1 MGELSGSSPDRG
13 GQQVQLAF
21 NSHRLIFLAG
31 NMSLIPEHTIE
42 QVREANDIVEV
53 VSDYVQLKRSGRNFF
68 GRCPFHNEKTPSFSV
83 SSDKQIYHCFG
94 CGAGGNV
101 INFIME
107 HERLDFLSSVKLLAD
122 RANIIVETEQ
132 GEPRKKDDH
141 ASIYNMH
148 EIACRAFQKELDEP
162 GQPAAKT
169 YLLKRGVTEESLKT
183 FRVGFAPD
191 RWDTVTLNM
200 MKLGLSQDI
209 LTKSGLLMPKNGG
222 GYYDRFRN
230 RIMFPIMD
238 INGKVQAF
246 GGRIFGDAEGAKYM
260 NSPETP
266 IYHKGRTLFGL
277 DQSREQIRSTRTAI
291 LVEGYMDLIRLYQE
305 GFQNVVAGTGT
316 AFTPEQASLIK
327 RFADKVLVCY
337 DGDGAGQK
345 AAQKAGLTLLDKGL
359 DVRII
364 RLSAA
369 EDPDSFFDNQDHKA
383 FQKLMNT
390 ALDFMTFV
398 LRSNQDK
405 MDSPVTR
412 TAFLEGIV
420 SDLALMQNEILRG
433 MLAGQLADQ
442 MHVPEDAVMGLLKK
456 QAQRARRSDYNPEIR
471 PASKKAPAANLRRPE
486 SGAEKA
492 EFELLRLHLSQDE
505 SLLNWLTSTVDDK
518 DIRQMHYVEIFQL
531 LRGRLRKE
539 LPINHSRLLDEI
551 ESDEL
556 RRFITRLINEARPD
570 LESIAHAHQCVKTVE
585 RWKIRGEADALREE
599 LKDAEKTGADI
610 SIILKRIKTL
620 KEEESA
626 I

>member
-1 MGELSGSSPDRG
+1 M
-13 GQQVQLAF
+13 A
-21 NSHRLIFLAG
+21 LIA
-31 NMSLIPEHTIE
+31 EHIIE
-42 QVREANDIVEV
+42 QVREANDVVDV

-83 SSDKQIYHCFG
+83 SPDKQIYHCFG

-107 HERLDFLSSVKLLAD
+107 HERLDFLSSIKLLAD
-122 RANIIVETEQ
+122 RANIHIETDP
-132 GEPRKKDDH
+132 GEPRKKDDR

-148 EIACRAFQKELDEP
+148 EIAARVFERQINDAN
-162 GQPAAKT
+162 AKSAKD
-169 YLLKRGVTEESLKT
+169 YLLNRGLSEETLKT

-191 RWDTVTLNM
+191 SWDTVTLEV
-200 MKLGLSQDI
+200 MKLGLSQDV
-209 LTKSGLLMPKNGG
+209 LTRSGLLMPKNEG

-246 GGRIFGDAEGAKYM
+246 GGRIFGEADGAKYM

-277 DQSREQIRSTRTAI
+277 NISRDEIRSSRTAI

-316 AFTPEQASLIK
+316 AFTSEQAGLVK

-337 DGDGAGQK
+337 DGDAAGQK
-345 AAQKAGLTLLDKGL
+345 AAQEAGLTLLDKGL

-364 RLSAA
+364 QIPEG
-369 EDPDSFFDNQDHKA
+369 EDPDSFFDEKDAKA
-383 FQKLMNT
+383 FQKLIGT

-398 LRSNQDK
+398 LRANQDQ
-405 MDSPVTR
+405 MDSPVKR
-412 TAFLEGIV
+412 TAFLEGMV
-420 SDLALMQNEILRG
+420 SELALMQNEILRG
-433 MLAGQLADQ
+433 MLAGQLAEE
-442 MHVPEDAVMGLLKK
+442 MHVPEEAVMGLLKRQSK
-456 QAQRARRSDYNPEIR
+456 RVRRSECTPDP
-471 PASKKAPAANLRRPE
+471 PARQQQSKPDTLRRPE

-505 SLLNWLTSTVDDK
+505 SLLNWLTSTIGDE
-518 DIRQMHYVEIFQL
+518 DIKAFHYVEIFQMFH
-531 LRGRLRKE
+531 GRLRKE

-551 ESDEL
+551 ESAEI
-556 RRFITRLINEARPD
+556 RRFIARLINEARPD
-570 LESIAHAHQCVKTVE
+570 LESISHAHQCIKTV
-585 RWKIRGEADALREE
+585 RWWAIQREMDELKQLMRDADARGEDSQEYFRRKVE
-599 LKDAEKTGADI
+599 LQLEQRDI
-610 SIILKRIKTL
+610 KPNPTPM
-620 KEEESA
+620 
-626 I
+626 

>member
-1 MGELSGSSPDRG
+1 M
-13 GQQVQLAF
+13 A
-21 NSHRLIFLAG
+21 LIA
-31 NMSLIPEHTIE
+31 EHIIE
-42 QVREANDIVEV
+42 QVREANDVVEV
-53 VSDYVQLKRSGRNFF
+53 ISDYVQLKRSGRNFF

-83 SSDKQIYHCFG
+83 SPDKQIYHCFG

-107 HERLDFLSSVKLLAD
+107 HERLDFLSSIKLLAD
-122 RANIIVETEQ
+122 RANIHIETSPD
-132 GEPRKKDDH
+132 EPRKKDDR

-148 EIACRAFQKELDEP
+148 EIACRVFEKQLGDSSNKSAYD
-162 GQPAAKT
+162 
-169 YLLKRGVTEESLKT
+169 YLLKRGLSEETLKT

-191 RWDTVTLNM
+191 SWDTVTLEV

-209 LTKSGLLMPKNGG
+209 LTRSGLLMPKNGG

-246 GGRIFGDAEGAKYM
+246 GGRIFGEAEGAKYM

-277 DQSREQIRSTRTAI
+277 NQCRDEIRSSRTAI

-305 GFQNVVAGTGT
+305 GFHNVVAGTGT
-316 AFTPEQASLIK
+316 AFTPGQASLVK

-359 DVRII
+359 DVRIVQI
-364 RLSAA
+364 PNG
-369 EDPDSFFDNQDHKA
+369 EDPDSFFDEKNSKD
-383 FQKLMNT
+383 FQKLIDS

-398 LRSNQDK
+398 LRTNQDQ
-405 MDSPVTR
+405 MDSPVKR
-412 TAFLEGIV
+412 TAFLEGMV
-420 SDLALMQNEILRG
+420 SELALMQNEILRG
-433 MLAGQLADQ
+433 MLAGQLADE
-442 MHVPEDAVMGLLKK
+442 MHVPEEAVMGLLKRQTK
-456 QAQRARRSDYNPEIR
+456 RVHRSDYTPDAR
-471 PASKKAPAANLRRPE
+471 PAPPKAKASVLRRPE

-505 SLLNWLTSTVDDK
+505 SLLNWLTSTISDD
-518 DIRQMHYVEIFQL
+518 DIKAFHYVEIFQML
-531 LRGRLRKE
+531 HGRLRKE

-551 ESDEL
+551 ESAEI
-556 RRFITRLINEARPD
+556 RRFIARLINEARPD
-570 LESIAHAHQCVKTVE
+570 LESISHAHQCIKTV
-585 RWKIRGEADALREE
+585 RWWAIQREMDELKQLMRDADARGEDSTEYFRRKVE
-599 LKDAEKTGADI
+599 LQLEQRDI
-610 SIILKRIKTL
+610 KPNPTPM
-620 KEEESA
+620 
-626 I
+626 

>member
-1 MGELSGSSPDRG
+1 M
-13 GQQVQLAF
+13 A
-21 NSHRLIFLAG
+21 LIA
-31 NMSLIPEHTIE
+31 EHIIE
-42 QVREANDIVEV
+42 QVREANDVVDV

-83 SSDKQIYHCFG
+83 SPDKQIYHCFG

-107 HERLDFLSSVKLLAD
+107 HERLDFISSVKLLAD
-122 RANIIVETEQ
+122 RANIHIETDTSA
-132 GEPRKKDDH
+132 PRKKDDR

-148 EIACRAFQKELDEP
+148 EIACRVFERQLNDAS
-162 GQPAAKT
+162 AKSAKD
-169 YLLKRGVTEESLKT
+169 YLLNRGISEETLKT

-191 RWDTVTLNM
+191 SWDTVTLEV

-209 LTKSGLLMPKNGG
+209 LTRSGLLMVKNGG

-238 INGKVQAF
+238 INSKVQAF
-246 GGRIFGDAEGAKYM
+246 GGRIFGEAEGAKYM

-277 DQSREQIRSTRTAI
+277 NQSRDEIRSSRTAI

-316 AFTPEQASLIK
+316 AFTPEQASLVK

-364 RLSAA
+364 QIPHG
-369 EDPDSFFDNQDHKA
+369 EDPDSFFDEKDTKA
-383 FQKLMNT
+383 FQKLIDS

-398 LRSNQDK
+398 LRTNQDQ
-405 MDSPVTR
+405 MDSPVKR
-412 TAFLEGIV
+412 TAFLESMV
-420 SDLALMQNEILRG
+420 SELALMQNEILRG
-433 MLAGQLADQ
+433 MLAGQLADE
-442 MHVPEDAVMGLLKK
+442 MHVPEEAVMGLLKRQSK
-456 QAQRARRSDYNPEIR
+456 RVRRSDYTPD
-471 PASKKAPAANLRRPE
+471 APPVPQQSQSNMLRRPE

-505 SLLNWLTSTVDDK
+505 SLLNWLTSTISDE
-518 DIRQMHYVEIFQL
+518 DIKAFHYVEIFQML
-531 LRGRLRKE
+531 HGRLRKE

-551 ESDEL
+551 ESAEI
-556 RRFITRLINEARPD
+556 RRFIARLINEARTD
-570 LESIAHAHQCVKTVE
+570 LESISHAHQCIKTV
-585 RWKIRGEADALREE
+585 RWWAIQREMDELKQLMRDADARGEDSQEHFRRKVE
-599 LKDAEKTGADI
+599 LQLEQRDI
-610 SIILKRIKTL
+610 KPNPTPM
-620 KEEESA
+620 
-626 I
+626 

>member
-1 MGELSGSSPDRG
+1 M
-13 GQQVQLAF
+13 A
-21 NSHRLIFLAG
+21 LIA
-31 NMSLIPEHTIE
+31 EHIIE
-42 QVREANDIVEV
+42 QIREANDVVDV

-83 SSDKQIYHCFG
+83 SPDKQIYHCFG

-107 HERLDFLSSVKLLAD
+107 HERLDFLSSIKLLAD
-122 RANIIVETEQ
+122 RANIHIETSPD
-132 GEPRKKDDH
+132 EPRKKDDR

-148 EIACRAFQKELDEP
+148 EIACRVFEKQLNDSSNKS
-162 GQPAAKT
+162 AKD
-169 YLLKRGVTEESLKT
+169 YLLNRGLSEETLKT

-191 RWDTVTLNM
+191 SWDTVTLEV
-200 MKLGLSQDI
+200 MKLGLSQDV
-209 LTKSGLLMPKNGG
+209 LTRSGLLMPKNGG

-246 GGRIFGDAEGAKYM
+246 GGRIFGEAEGAKYM

-277 DQSREQIRSTRTAI
+277 NISRDEIRSSRTAI

-305 GFQNVVAGTGT
+305 DFHNVVAGTGT
-316 AFTPEQASLIK
+316 AFTPGQASLVK
-327 RFADKVLVCY
+327 RFSDKVLVCY
-337 DGDGAGQK
+337 DDDAAGHK

-364 RLSAA
+364 QIPNG
-369 EDPDSFFDNQDHKA
+369 EDPDSFFDEKSSKDY
-383 FQKLMNT
+383 QKLIDS

-398 LRSNQDK
+398 LSTNQDQ
-405 MDSPVTR
+405 MESPVKR
-412 TAFLEGIV
+412 TAFLEGLV
-420 SDLALMQNEILRG
+420 SELALMQNEILRG
-433 MLAGQLADQ
+433 MLAGQLADE
-442 MHVPEDAVMGLLKK
+442 MHVPEEAVMGLLKR
-456 QAQRARRSDYNPEIR
+456 QSNRARRSEYTHDPPDR
-471 PASKKAPAANLRRPE
+471 QTQSKPDILRKPE

-505 SLLNWLTSTVDDK
+505 SLLNWLTSTISDD
-518 DIRQMHYVEIFQL
+518 DIKAFHYVEIFQML
-531 LRGRLRKE
+531 HGRLRKE

-551 ESDEL
+551 ESAEI
-556 RRFITRLINEARPD
+556 RRFMTRLINEARPD
-570 LESIAHAHQCVKTVE
+570 LESISHAHQCIKTVRWWAIQRE
-585 RWKIRGEADALREE
+585 RDELKQLMRDADAR
-599 LKDAEKTGADI
+599 GADTRE
-610 SIILKRIKTL
+610 LQQRIVELQAEQRDIKPNPTP
-620 KEEESA
+620 

>member
-1 MGELSGSSPDRG
+1 M
-13 GQQVQLAF
+13 A
-21 NSHRLIFLAG
+21 LIA
-31 NMSLIPEHTIE
+31 EHIIE
-42 QVREANDIVEV
+42 QVREANDVVDV

-68 GRCPFHNEKTPSFSV
+68 GRCPFHDEKTPSFSV
-83 SSDKQIYHCFG
+83 SPDKQIYHCFG

-107 HERLDFLSSVKLLAD
+107 HERLDFISSVKLLAD
-122 RANIIVETEQ
+122 RANIHIETDP
-132 GEPRKKDDH
+132 GEPRKKDDR

-148 EIACRAFQKELDEP
+148 EIGCRVFERQLNDAS
-162 GQPAAKT
+162 AKSAKD
-169 YLLKRGVTEESLKT
+169 YLLNRGLSEETLKT

-191 RWDTVTLNM
+191 AWDTVTLEV
-200 MKLGLSQDI
+200 MKLGLSQDV
-209 LTKSGLLMPKNGG
+209 LTRSGLLMPKNGG

-246 GGRIFGDAEGAKYM
+246 GGRIFGEAEGAKYM

-277 DQSREQIRSTRTAI
+277 NQCRDEIRSSRTAI

-305 GFQNVVAGTGT
+305 GFHNVVAGTGT
-316 AFTPEQASLIK
+316 AFTPEQAGLIK

-364 RLSAA
+364 QIPEG
-369 EDPDSFFDNQDHKA
+369 EDPDSFFDEKDVKA
-383 FQKLMNT
+383 FQKLIGS

-398 LRSNQDK
+398 LRANQDQ
-405 MDSPVTR
+405 MDSPVKR
-412 TAFLEGIV
+412 TAFLESIV
-420 SDLALMQNEILRG
+420 SELALMQNEILRG
-433 MLAGQLADQ
+433 MLAGQLADE
-442 MHVPEDAVMGLLKK
+442 MHVPEDAVMGLLKRQTK
-456 QAQRARRSDYNPEIR
+456 RVRRSDYTPDAP
-471 PASKKAPAANLRRPE
+471 PAQQQGKSNMLRRPE

-505 SLLNWLTSTVDDK
+505 SLLNWLTSTIGDE
-518 DIRQMHYVEIFQL
+518 DIKAYHYVEIFQML
-531 LRGRLRKE
+531 HGRLRKE

-551 ESDEL
+551 ESAEI
-556 RRFITRLINEARPD
+556 RRFIARLINEARPD
-570 LESIAHAHQCVKTVE
+570 LESISHAHQCVKTV
-585 RWKIRGEADALREE
+585 RWWAIQREMDELKQLMRDADARGEDSQEYFRRKVE
-599 LKDAEKTGADI
+599 LQLEQRDI
-610 SIILKRIKTL
+610 KPNPTPM
-620 KEEESA
+620 
-626 I
+626 

>member
-1 MGELSGSSPDRG
+1 MVD
-13 GQQVQLAF
+13 V
-21 NSHRLIFLAG
+21 I
-31 NMSLIPEHTIE
+31 
-42 QVREANDIVEV
+42 
-53 VSDYVQLKRSGRNFF
+53 SDYVQLKRSGRNFF

-83 SSDKQIYHCFG
+83 SIDKQIYHCFG

-122 RANIIVETEQ
+122 RADIHIETEPN
-132 GEPRKKDDH
+132 EPRRKDDR

-148 EIACRAFQKELDEP
+148 EIACRAFEKQLANPSGKEAL
-162 GQPAAKT
+162 T
-169 YLLKRGVTEESLKT
+169 YLLKRGLSEETLKT

-191 RWDTVTLNM
+191 SWDTVTLDV
-200 MKLGLSQDI
+200 MKMGLSQDV
-209 LTKSGLLMPKNGG
+209 LTRSGLLMPKNGG

-246 GGRIFGDAEGAKYM
+246 GGRIFGEAEGAKYM

-277 DQSREQIRSTRTAI
+277 NQSRDKIRETRTAI

-316 AFTPEQASLIK
+316 AFTPEQAALVK

-337 DGDGAGQK
+337 DGDAAGQK

-364 RLSAA
+364 HLPTG
-369 EDPDSFFDNQDHKA
+369 EDPDSFFDNQDTKA
-383 FQKLMNT
+383 FQKLMDT

-398 LRSNQDK
+398 LRSNSENL
-405 MDSPVTR
+405 DSPVAR
-412 TAFLEGIV
+412 TAFLENIV
-420 SDLALMQNEILRG
+420 SELALMKNEILRG
-433 MLAGQLADQ
+433 MLAGQLADE

-456 QAQRARRSDYNPEIR
+456 QAQRSRRSDYVPDDRREQHQTPNQNSI
-471 PASKKAPAANLRRPE
+471 RRPE
-486 SGAEKA
+486 SGREKA
-492 EFELLRLHLSQDE
+492 EFELLRLHLSEDE
-505 SLLNWLTSTVDDK
+505 SLLNWLTSTISDEN
-518 DIRQMHYVEIFQL
+518 IRSMHYVEIFQVL
-531 LRGRLRKE
+531 HGRLRKE
-539 LPINHSRLLDEI
+539 LPINHARLLNEI
-551 ESDEL
+551 ESADL

-570 LESIAHAHQCVKTVE
+570 LESIAHAHQCVKTIE
-585 RWKIRGEADALREE
+585 RWRIRGEADALREQ

-610 SIILKRIKTL
+610 SDILKQMKRL

>member
-1 MGELSGSSPDRG
+1 M
-13 GQQVQLAF
+13 A
-21 NSHRLIFLAG
+21 LIA
-31 NMSLIPEHTIE
+31 EHIIE
-42 QVREANDIVEV
+42 QVREANDVVDV

-83 SSDKQIYHCFG
+83 SPDKQIYHCFG

-107 HERLDFLSSVKLLAD
+107 HERLDFISSVKLLAD
-122 RANIIVETEQ
+122 RVNIHIETDP
-132 GEPRKKDDH
+132 GEPRKKDDR

-148 EIACRAFQKELDEP
+148 EIACRVFERQLNDTSAK
-162 GQPAAKT
+162 PAKD
-169 YLLKRGVTEESLKT
+169 YLLNRGLSEETLKT

-191 RWDTVTLNM
+191 NWDTVTLEV
-200 MKLGLSQDI
+200 MKLGLSQDV
-209 LTKSGLLMPKNGG
+209 LTHSGLLMVKNGG

-246 GGRIFGDAEGAKYM
+246 GGRIFGEADGAKYM
-260 NSPETP
+260 NSPESP

-277 DQSREQIRSTRTAI
+277 NQCRDEIRSSRTAI

-316 AFTPEQASLIK
+316 AFTPEQAGLIK

-364 RLSAA
+364 QIPNG
-369 EDPDSFFDNQDHKA
+369 EDPDSFFDEKDAKA
-383 FQKLMNT
+383 FQKLIGS

-398 LRSNQDK
+398 LRNNQDQ
-405 MDSPVTR
+405 MDSPVKR
-412 TAFLEGIV
+412 TAFLEAMV
-420 SDLALMQNEILRG
+420 SELALMQNEILRG
-433 MLAGQLADQ
+433 MLAGQLADE
-442 MHVPEDAVMGLLKK
+442 MHVPEDAVMGLLKRQSK
-456 QAQRARRSDYNPEIR
+456 RVRRSDYTPDT
-471 PASKKAPAANLRRPE
+471 PAAPQKAESNMLRRPE

-505 SLLNWLTSTVDDK
+505 SLLNWLTSTIGDE
-518 DIRQMHYVEIFQL
+518 DIKAYHYVEVFQML
-531 LRGRLRKE
+531 HGRLRKE

-551 ESDEL
+551 ESAEI
-556 RRFITRLINEARPD
+556 RRFIARLINEARPD
-570 LESIAHAHQCVKTVE
+570 LESISHAHQCIKTV
-585 RWKIRGEADALREE
+585 RWWAIQREMDELKQLMRDAEARGEDSQEYFRRKVE
-599 LKDAEKTGADI
+599 LQLEQRDI
-610 SIILKRIKTL
+610 KPNPTSM
-620 KEEESA
+620 
-626 I
+626 

>member
-1 MGELSGSSPDRG
+1 M
-13 GQQVQLAF
+13 A
-21 NSHRLIFLAG
+21 LIA
-31 NMSLIPEHTIE
+31 EHIIE
-42 QVREANDIVEV
+42 QVREANDV
-53 VSDYVQLKRSGRNFF
+53 VDVISDYVQLKRSGRNFF

-83 SSDKQIYHCFG
+83 SPDKQIYHCFG

-122 RANIIVETEQ
+122 RANIHIETDPA
-132 GEPRKKDDH
+132 EPRKKDDR

-148 EIACRAFQKELDEP
+148 EIACRVFDRQLNDAS
-162 GQPAAKT
+162 AKT
-169 YLLKRGVTEESLKT
+169 AKDYLLNRGISEETLKT

-191 RWDTVTLNM
+191 RWDTVTLEV
-200 MKLGLSQDI
+200 MKLGLSQDV
-209 LTKSGLLMPKNGG
+209 LTRSGLLMVKNGG
-222 GYYDRFRN
+222 GYYDRFRD

-246 GGRIFGDAEGAKYM
+246 GGRIFGEAEGAKYM

-266 IYHKGRTLFGL
+266 IYHKGRTLYGL
-277 DQSREQIRSTRTAI
+277 NLCRDEIRTSRTAI

-316 AFTPEQASLIK
+316 AFTPEQAGLIK

-364 RLSAA
+364 QIPNG
-369 EDPDSFFDNQDHKA
+369 EDPDSFFDEKDTKA
-383 FQKLMNT
+383 FQKLIDS

-398 LRSNQDK
+398 LRNNQAQ
-405 MDSPVTR
+405 MDSPVKR
-412 TAFLEGIV
+412 TAFLENMV
-420 SDLALMQNEILRG
+420 SELALMQNEILRG
-433 MLAGQLADQ
+433 MLAGQLADE
-442 MHVPEDAVMGLLKK
+442 MHVPEEAVMSLLKRQTK
-456 QAQRARRSDYNPEIR
+456 RVRRPDYVPD
-471 PASKKAPAANLRRPE
+471 APAPQAKAKPDILRRPE

-505 SLLNWLTSTVDDK
+505 SLLSWLTSTISDK
-518 DIRQMHYVEIFQL
+518 DIKAFHYVEIFQML
-531 LRGRLRKE
+531 HGRLRKE
-539 LPINHSRLLDEI
+539 LPINHSRMLDEI
-551 ESDEL
+551 QSSEI

-570 LESIAHAHQCVKTVE
+570 LESITHAHQCIKTV
-585 RWKIRGEADALREE
+585 RWWAIQREMDQLKQLMRDTDARGEDSSEYFRRKVELQLEQREI
-599 LKDAEKTGADI
+599 KPNPI
-610 SIILKRIKTL
+610 SM
-620 KEEESA
+620 
-626 I
+626 

>member
-1 MGELSGSSPDRG
+1 M
-13 GQQVQLAF
+13 A
-21 NSHRLIFLAG
+21 LIA
-31 NMSLIPEHTIE
+31 EHIIE
-42 QVREANDIVEV
+42 QVREANDVVDV

-122 RANIIVETEQ
+122 RANIHIETDP
-132 GEPRKKDDH
+132 GEPRKKDDR

-148 EIACRAFQKELDEP
+148 EIAGRVFERQLNDAN
-162 GQPAAKT
+162 AKSAKD
-169 YLLKRGVTEESLKT
+169 YLLNRGLSEETLKT

-191 RWDTVTLNM
+191 SWDTVTLEV
-200 MKLGLSQDI
+200 MKLGLSQDV
-209 LTKSGLLMPKNGG
+209 LTRSGLLMVKNGG

-238 INGKVQAF
+238 INGKIQAF
-246 GGRIFGDAEGAKYM
+246 GGRIFGEAEGAKYM

-277 DQSREQIRSTRTAI
+277 NQSRDEIRSSRTAI

-316 AFTPEQASLIK
+316 AFTPEQASLVK

-337 DGDGAGQK
+337 DGDAAGQK

-364 RLSAA
+364 QIPHR
-369 EDPDSFFDNQDHKA
+369 EDPDSFFDDKDAKA
-383 FQKLMNT
+383 FQKLIDS

-398 LRSNQDK
+398 LRNNQDQ
-405 MDSPVTR
+405 MDSPVKR
-412 TAFLEGIV
+412 TAFLEGMV
-420 SDLALMQNEILRG
+420 SELALMQNEILRG
-433 MLAGQLADQ
+433 MLAGQLADE
-442 MHVPEDAVMGLLKK
+442 MHVPEDAVMGLLKRQSK
-456 QAQRARRSDYNPEIR
+456 RVRRPDYTPDAEPPPQQTRSNT
-471 PASKKAPAANLRRPE
+471 LRRPE

-505 SLLNWLTSTVDDK
+505 SLLNWLTSTISDDAIK
-518 DIRQMHYVEIFQL
+518 AFHYVEIFQML
-531 LRGRLRKE
+531 HGRLRKE

-551 ESDEL
+551 ESAEI
-556 RRFITRLINEARPD
+556 RRFIARLINEARPD
-570 LESIAHAHQCVKTVE
+570 LESISHAHQCFKTV
-585 RWKIRGEADALREE
+585 RWWAIQREMDELKQLMRDADSRGEDSQEHFRRKVE
-599 LKDAEKTGADI
+599 LQLEQRDI
-610 SIILKRIKTL
+610 KPNPTPM
-620 KEEESA
+620 
-626 I
+626 

>member
-1 MGELSGSSPDRG
+1 M
-13 GQQVQLAF
+13 A
-21 NSHRLIFLAG
+21 LIA
-31 NMSLIPEHTIE
+31 EHIIE
-42 QVREANDIVEV
+42 QVREANDVVDV

-68 GRCPFHNEKTPSFSV
+68 GRCPFHDEKTPSFSV
-83 SSDKQIYHCFG
+83 SPDKQIYHCFG

-107 HERLDFLSSVKLLAD
+107 HERLDFISSVKLLAD
-122 RANIIVETEQ
+122 RANIHIETDP
-132 GEPRKKDDH
+132 GEPRKKDDR

-148 EIACRAFQKELDEP
+148 EIACRVFERQLNDA
-162 GQPAAKT
+162 AAKSAKD
-169 YLLKRGVTEESLKT
+169 YLLNRGLSEETLKT

-191 RWDTVTLNM
+191 AWDTVTLEV

-209 LTKSGLLMPKNGG
+209 LTRSGLLMPKNGG

-246 GGRIFGDAEGAKYM
+246 GGRIFGEAEGAKYM

-277 DQSREQIRSTRTAI
+277 NQCREEIRSSRTAI

-305 GFQNVVAGTGT
+305 GFHNVVAGTGT
-316 AFTPEQASLIK
+316 AFTPEQAGLIK

-364 RLSAA
+364 QIPEG
-369 EDPDSFFDNQDHKA
+369 EDPDSFFDEKDDKA
-383 FQKLMNT
+383 FKKLIGS

-398 LRSNQDK
+398 LKANQGQ
-405 MDSPVTR
+405 MDSPVKR
-412 TAFLEGIV
+412 TAFLESIV
-420 SDLALMQNEILRG
+420 SELALMQNEILRG
-433 MLAGQLADQ
+433 MLAGQLADE
-442 MHVPEDAVMGLLKK
+442 MHVPEDAVMGLLKRQTK
-456 QAQRARRSDYNPEIR
+456 RVRRSDYTPD
-471 PASKKAPAANLRRPE
+471 APPVQQQGKSNMLRRPE

-505 SLLNWLTSTVDDK
+505 SLLNWLTSTIGDE
-518 DIRQMHYVEIFQL
+518 DIKAYHYVEIFQML
-531 LRGRLRKE
+531 HGRLRKE

-551 ESDEL
+551 ESAEI
-556 RRFITRLINEARPD
+556 RRFIARLINEARPD
-570 LESIAHAHQCVKTVE
+570 LESISHAHQCVKTV
-585 RWKIRGEADALREE
+585 RWWAIQREMDELKQLMRDADARGEDSQEYFRRKVELQLEQRE
-599 LKDAEKTGADI
+599 
-610 SIILKRIKTL
+610 IKPNPTPM
-620 KEEESA
+620 
-626 I
+626 